1 MSLREGAGRKERE
14 INDHADTKI
23 ELATCNSC
31 GCYVLAARVQGRPVA
46 ADTQPL
52 DAESYRAALIAGR
65 STYDV
70 IAEAGRPRQL
80 RLRTA
85 SVSGTAC
92 DIVASHPCAA
102 GVTGLGGPSAAP
114 QAGLESLGPATAVP
128 PPPSRSW
135 AHRCSACRRL
145 IADGESFSAIDH
157 ERFHWAVHDV
167 CPVRA
172 SPAASG
178 GLGAP

>member
-23 ELATCNSC
+23 ELATCDGC
-31 GCYVLAARVQGRPVA
+31 GAYVLATAGVA
-46 ADTQPL
+46 ADPTPL

-70 IAEAGRPRQL
+70 IAEAGRPRLL

-85 SVSGTAC
+85 SVSGVAC
-92 DIVASHPCAA
+92 DIVASHPCGAA
-102 GVTGLGGPSAAP
+102 VTPLGGPSAP
-114 QAGLESLGPATAVP
+114 QAGLESLGPVTVVAS
-128 PPPSRSW
+128 PPSKSW
-135 AHRCSACRRL
+135 PHRCSACRRL
-145 IADGESFSAIDH
+145 IADGEPFAAIDH

-172 SPAASG
+172 SVRVSDA
-178 GLGAP
+178 L